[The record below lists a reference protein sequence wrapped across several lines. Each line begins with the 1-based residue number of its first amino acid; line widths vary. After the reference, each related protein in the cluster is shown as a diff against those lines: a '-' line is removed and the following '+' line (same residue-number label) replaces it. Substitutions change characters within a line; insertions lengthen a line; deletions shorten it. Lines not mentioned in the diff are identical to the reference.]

1 MLLQGVGGKF
11 PAQPGAVQH
20 TARAVVDEGRPV
32 DAPPVRVAEHH
43 IHALRFEQGDKFI
56 LAVRPVQYGSDG
68 LARHVRQTLVAD
80 LGIGILKP
88 AQHGFI
94 ADGLPD
100 AGCLEGIADLVP
112 AIIGGGIDQSV
123 ILASVHH
130 ATGFLHSDVVE
141 GEQGAVFA
149 HCPELVGS
157 HHRLD
162 GVRHLTLHV
171 SLRGIHLA
179 QGIVV
184 TVLPA
189 VGGVQ
194 TVLAFQ
200 LRGDALAAAMDEI
213 LVQPPA
219 ILVHIDGDDM
229 QVVAVDV
236 LMFEN

>member
-1 MLLQGVGGKF
+1 M
-11 PAQPGAVQH
+11 
-20 TARAVVDEGRPV
+20 
-32 DAPPVRVAEHH
+32 
-43 IHALRFEQGDKFI
+43 
-56 LAVRPVQYGSDG
+56 
-68 LARHVRQTLVAD
+68 
-80 LGIGILKP
+80 GIGILKP